1 VNQVIPNYGVIEELR
16 LGLGRVVRA
25 VGGFFYVE
33 ADENPSGH
41 TECSVR
47 GRMKVTDE
55 SISVGD
61 RVTLTIENGQ
71 AVITGIVNRETLLKR
86 PYIANV
92 NLIVLVFACKDPD
105 PNEYLITKF
114 LILAE
119 QTGIPFIVV
128 FNKADLLPVNDVNRL
143 AEKYRNY
150 GYEVFITSVVM
161 RHNREELLQKLNG
174 KITVFSGPSGVGKS
188 ALLNMVA
195 PGFELKTGAISHKIR
210 RGKHTTREVQ
220 LLRLNG
226 NGYVADTPGFTQ
238 ITLDDIAPND
248 LKNFFPDFAAIG
260 SDCRFDGCIHQ
271 AEPDCGIKKAVAA
284 GQISAER
291 YQAYLSI
298 LTEVAKNW
306 RRRYR

>member
-1 VNQVIPNYGVIEELR
+1 

-33 ADENPSGH
+33 SDENPSEH

-47 GRMKVTDE
+47 GKMRVTAE

-61 RVTLTIENGQ
+61 RVTFTIENGKG
-71 AVITGIVNRETLLKR
+71 VITGIVNRETLLKR

-92 NLIVLVFACKDPD
+92 NLIVLVFACKDPE

-119 QTGIPFIVV
+119 QTEIPFIVV
-128 FNKADLLPVNDVNRL
+128 FNKADLLPDNEANRL

-150 GYEVFITSVVM
+150 GYEVFITSVVV
-161 RHNREELLQKLNG
+161 RYNREKLLQKLNG

-195 PGFELKTGAISHKIR
+195 PGFKLKTGVLSQKIK

-220 LLRLNG
+220 LLRLNE

-238 ITLDDIAPND
+238 ITLDDIAPNN
-248 LKNFFPDFAAIG
+248 LKNFFPDFMAIEPN
-260 SDCRFDGCIHQ
+260 CRFNGCIHQ

-284 GQISAER
+284 GQISAGR

-298 LTEVAKNW
+298 LTEIAENW